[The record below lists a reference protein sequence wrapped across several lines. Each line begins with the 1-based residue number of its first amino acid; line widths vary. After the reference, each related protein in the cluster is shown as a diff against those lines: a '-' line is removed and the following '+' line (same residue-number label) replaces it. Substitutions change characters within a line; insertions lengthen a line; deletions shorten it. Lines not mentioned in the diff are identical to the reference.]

1 MSKLKVKMQHMSSTS
16 DHICHKYKE
25 ILQSEFKIHRIVR
38 RWLYISIWLKQE
50 MYNSS
55 LSNLR
60 PIKGVR
66 TLKVER
72 HNFQIFCLKF
82 LAQFYHEKQQSNK
95 LDATKKS
102 EKTFCQAL
110 ASSLSQN

>member
-1 MSKLKVKMQHMSSTS
+1 MHIITQAQNNTIWYKYQFCKSLKLR
-16 DHICHKYKE
+16 
-25 ILQSEFKIHRIVR
+25 RIVT

-72 HNFQIFCLKF
+72 HNFQIFGQI
-82 LAQFYHEKQQSNK
+82 LAQFYQREQQSI
-95 LDATKKS
+95 
-102 EKTFCQAL
+102 
-110 ASSLSQN
+110 